1 MYNINFFKNS
11 RMNTMNKSLTPSTPS
26 TPITP
31 SMKKGYLL
39 NREISLKD
47 IVNPS

>member
-1 MYNINFFKNS
+1 
-11 RMNTMNKSLTPSTPS
+11 MNTMKKSLTPS